1 MRLVDIGY
9 EPAFGARP
17 LKRAILKAVQDPLA
31 EELLA
36 GGYPN
41 GSHGAGR
48 RRGRGLQVR
57 EGLSRPPARAA
68 GTRGSGRL
76 IARHGRAPRSRVKF
90 SVFRVVRALL
100 GRRACESLACS

>member
-31 EELLA
+31 EELLS

-41 GSHGAGR
+41 GAT
-48 RRGRGLQVR
+48 VR
-57 EGLSRPPARAA
+57 VDVEGE
-68 GTRGSGRL
+68 GFKF
-76 IARHGRAPRSRVKF
+76 VK
-90 SVFRVVRALL
+90 A
-100 GRRACESLACS
+100 